1 MTGLIYH
8 SYALISSQA
17 KDIETERR
25 MTIAETKLKELE
37 ITVCLLDAQLKEE
50 VDRNIQLM
58 KEIEQSELINRKDN
72 E

>member
-1 MTGLIYH
+1 
-8 SYALISSQA
+8 
-17 KDIETERR
+17 

>member
-1 MTGLIYH
+1 
-8 SYALISSQA
+8 
-17 KDIETERR
+17 

-37 ITVCLLDAQLKEE
+37 ITVRLLDAQLKEE